1 MYRLKKGQESLTVMD
16 GPDAGKTYE
25 KDVEYGHVPESEKSR
40 FEKVKFLK
48 PTVTKTNDKKKEG
61 GK

>member
-1 MYRLKKGQESLTVMD
+1 MD